1 MNGYHVD
8 LILRDIKRVEQ
19 IIKDTEQGIVTAN
32 YQTGHPHGYI
42 SAMYRGELAI
52 SKIQYAKNESLCEL
66 KNQAEI
72 YPGALKKSLIN
83 FFIFEAEFSLMFVKA
98 NAGAEDK
105 YYIAGHVF
113 RIISC
118 LNQVLFACNN
128 AYCINEKKA
137 IKLLETFEYKPKKY
151 AERVNHIFEVLG
163 LSLFECYDMTEK
175 LYKEVKKIATEI
187 NNFLNEGGIQM
198 KENKYDDNIFFQKY
212 SQMSRSQQG
221 LAGAGE
227 WETLRK
233 LLPDFKDK
241 RVLDLGCGY
250 GWHCIY
256 AMEHGASSVV
266 GVDISHKMLEVAKEK
281 THFPQVEYKCCAIE
295 DVEFP
300 EESFDVILS
309 SLAFHYVADYEILV
323 KKIYRILKSGGK
335 LVFTVEHPVF
345 TAYGTQD
352 WYYNEKGEILHF
364 PVDNYYYEGKRTAV
378 FLGEKVTKF
387 HRTLTTYLNT
397 LLSNGFIINH
407 IVEPQPPENMMD
419 IPGMQDEMRRPMM
432 LIVSAN
438 KKVDR

>member
-1 MNGYHVD
+1 M
-8 LILRDIKRVEQ
+8 
-19 IIKDTEQGIVTAN
+19 
-32 YQTGHPHGYI
+32 
-42 SAMYRGELAI
+42 
-52 SKIQYAKNESLCEL
+52 
-66 KNQAEI
+66 I
-72 YPGALKKSLIN
+72 Y
-83 FFIFEAEFSLMFVKA
+83 FS
-98 NAGAEDK
+98 
-105 YYIAGHVF
+105 
-113 RIISC
+113 
-118 LNQVLFACNN
+118 
-128 AYCINEKKA
+128 
-137 IKLLETFEYKPKKY
+137 
-151 AERVNHIFEVLG
+151 
-163 LSLFECYDMTEK
+163 
-175 LYKEVKKIATEI
+175 
-187 NNFLNEGGIQM
+187 
-198 KENKYDDNIFFQKY
+198 KY

-323 KKIYRILKSGGK
+323 KKIYRILKSGGN
-335 LVFTVEHPVF
+335 LVF

-378 FLGEKVTKF
+378 FWEK
-387 HRTLTTYLNT
+387 RLQN
-397 LLSNGFIINH
+397 FIEH
-407 IVEPQPPENMMD
+407 
-419 IPGMQDEMRRPMM
+419 
-432 LIVSAN
+432 
-438 KKVDR
+438 

>member
-1 MNGYHVD
+1 
-8 LILRDIKRVEQ
+8 
-19 IIKDTEQGIVTAN
+19 
-32 YQTGHPHGYI
+32 
-42 SAMYRGELAI
+42 
-52 SKIQYAKNESLCEL
+52 
-66 KNQAEI
+66 
-72 YPGALKKSLIN
+72 
-83 FFIFEAEFSLMFVKA
+83 
-98 NAGAEDK
+98 
-105 YYIAGHVF
+105 
-113 RIISC
+113 
-118 LNQVLFACNN
+118 
-128 AYCINEKKA
+128 
-137 IKLLETFEYKPKKY
+137 
-151 AERVNHIFEVLG
+151 
-163 LSLFECYDMTEK
+163 
-175 LYKEVKKIATEI
+175 
-187 NNFLNEGGIQM
+187 M

-352 WYYNEKGEILHF
+352 WHYNEKGEILHF

-378 FLGEKVTKF
+378 FLGEKVTKY

-397 LLSNGFIINH
+397 LLSNGFIITSN
-407 IVEPQPPENMMD
+407 PQPIGFSGILLAKRQNSFYCTYFLHNRNVADTKSPYPIKRLEVIRWFNQKSMVFNQS
-419 IPGMQDEMRRPMM
+419 PCLRR
-432 LIVSAN
+432 
-438 KKVDR
+438 KKNTSSCRP